1 MNTPSLR
8 LGFLGFG
15 EAAARLA
22 ADFHKTGVTG
32 IVAYSRSGAKARPGD
47 ALSEKARA
55 LGVTLVKTPAAL
67 AKKTDVIIAL
77 TPGKA
82 AVPALRRI
90 LKHLRRDQLYID
102 ASSNSAKAMEQA
114 AALAGDAVRFVDASV
129 MGPVDIQGI
138 KVPFVASGPHAA
150 EFRDRMT
157 PYGMVI
163 HVVGRGPGDASAM
176 KLIRSVLMKGLAMLL
191 LDTMEAAHRRH
202 ILDAVIEDC
211 SATFND
217 IPFQKIIKR
226 YVGGTAVHCERRV
239 HEMKECLELL
249 HDMGSTDRSTKATIS
264 MLREMVSMGM
274 PQKFPREPDSILPVI
289 EALIAARDAARIRK
303 K

>member
-1 MNTPSLR
+1 MNSPSIR

-22 ADFHKTGVTG
+22 SDFHKAGITG
-32 IVAYSRSGAKARPGD
+32 IVAYSRSGAKAQPGD
-47 ALSEKARA
+47 ALYEKARSI
-55 LGVTLVKTPAAL
+55 GVTLVKTSAAL
-67 AKKTDVIIAL
+67 AKKTDIIIAL

-82 AVPALRRI
+82 AVPALRKI
-90 LKHLRRDQLYID
+90 LKHLRKDHLYID

-138 KVPFVASGPHAA
+138 KVPFVASGPHAI

-157 PYGMVI
+157 PLGMVI
-163 HVVGRGPGDASAM
+163 NVVGKGAGDASAM

-191 LDTMEAAHRRH
+191 LDTMEAAQRRN
-202 ILDAVIEDC
+202 ILDAVIED
-211 SATFND
+211 SSVTFND

-249 HDMGSTDRSTKATIS
+249 HDMGSTDRSTKATIA
-264 MLREMVSMGM
+264 MLKEMVAMGM
-274 PQKFPREPDSILPVI
+274 PQQFTKEPDSIHPVI
-289 EALIAARDAARIRK
+289 DALIAARDAGRK
-303 K
+303 KS